1 MNEPPIL
8 CKGFHLFARSIT
20 DPSLTIRLP
29 YEPDSSVLLLA
40 VAAGAVGLG
49 SAILTLETNGLVDEE
64 VTHARVGGRG
74 DGKGNDDTCRNVRDR
89 PCHRRWIAGADRGG
103 STREES
109 CEGASGVAR
118 RYELFQWTRRQ
129 HDLGPDVFEGSSRRR
144 AMVGVCR
151 RRSMAHVPACSSFCT
166 DTKHRQLVTDA
177 IDGISAGNGAATT
190 DRTNIPARG
199 SSGAPLGGTPAGQL
213 AWETCWPRCG
223 VESGVVVE
231 KSPAQGRFDRGE
243 RALEGEG
250 LHLQFER
257 YGVAHQWVGA
267 GARLSHEW
275 SHAGQL
281 QPLTSA
287 HGPGEQAQNL
297 PQAVTLCSS
306 SPCHRLAGS
315 NWTESTDSFGDY
327 LTSELSH
334 HPTPPHHDPSR
345 AIEPPPSLKVALET
359 PNRPTCPTTSALP
372 SPSSSSLVWRPCS
385 SSHAKFPRPGKLTWP
400 DVDGIPVSGRLL
412 TVSTAGMPKIP
423 H

>member
-8 CKGFHLFARSIT
+8 CKGVHLFARSIT

-64 VTHARVGGRG
+64 VTHARVGGRR
-74 DGKGNDDTCRNVRDR
+74 DGKGNDDTCINVRDR

-129 HDLGPDVFEGSSRRR
+129 HDLGPDVFEGLSRRR

-166 DTKHRQLVTDA
+166 DTKHRQSVTDA

-231 KSPAQGRFDRGE
+231 KSPAQGRSIEARELLKE
-243 RALEGEG
+243 RACTCNSSDMEWLISGWALELGCRMNGVLLANCSHSHQPTG
-250 LHLQFER
+250 LANKPKTCLRPSHF
-257 YGVAHQWVGA
+257 AHPVRVIGWREATGRR
-267 GARLSHEW
+267 ARTALATTSPQSSRITHSPPSRPRLEPLS
-275 SHAGQL
+275 
-281 QPLTSA
+281 
-287 HGPGEQAQNL
+287 
-297 PQAVTLCSS
+297 
-306 SPCHRLAGS
+306 R
-315 NWTESTDSFGDY
+315 
-327 LTSELSH
+327 H
-334 HPTPPHHDPSR
+334 HP
-345 AIEPPPSLKVALET
+345 
-359 PNRPTCPTTSALP
+359 
-372 SPSSSSLVWRPCS
+372 
-385 SSHAKFPRPGKLTWP
+385 
-400 DVDGIPVSGRLL
+400 
-412 TVSTAGMPKIP
+412 
-423 H
+423 